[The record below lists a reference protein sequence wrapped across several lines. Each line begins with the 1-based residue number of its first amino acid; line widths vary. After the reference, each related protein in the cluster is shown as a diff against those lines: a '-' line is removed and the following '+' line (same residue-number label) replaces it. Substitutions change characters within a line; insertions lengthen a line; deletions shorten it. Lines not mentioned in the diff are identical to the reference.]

1 LLELQGLLMSK
12 SPKDLLE
19 RFVNQQEP
27 SRRVTNLLVVVNPRT
42 RQSAKIRQL
51 GEALV
56 AAGYHRLDEQ
66 AKVLGLAR
74 STTWTILKAN
84 HKNSG
89 LSAAVINRMLAAP
102 DLPPRVKLTIVE
114 YIEEKSAGLYG
125 DGETRKRRFTAR
137 IAARPNDRLGSS

>member
-1 LLELQGLLMSK
+1 MSK
-12 SPKDLLE
+12 SPKDLLK
-19 RFVNQQEP
+19 RFVDRQQDP
-27 SRRVTNLLVVVNPRT
+27 LRRVPNLRVIADSKA

-66 AKVLGLAR
+66 AKVLGLSR
-74 STTWTILKAN
+74 STTWTLLKAN

-114 YIEEKSAGLYG
+114 YIAEKSAGLYG
-125 DGETRKRRFTAR
+125 DGETRARRFTAR
-137 IAARPNDRLGSS
+137 ITSKPNNRLGSP